1 MRFEHSLALSALVF
15 VAACGGGGD
24 RAPSGDTPGST
35 STPAA
40 TPAATPG
47 PSGTAS
53 IRGTVRLTG
62 TAPANPTID
71 MGDEPKCKER
81 YATTPRD
88 PKVVAGAGGVLAN
101 AFVYVKAGLPAGASY
116 PPAAA
121 PVEIDQEGCLYKPRV
136 LGLMVG
142 QQLAIK
148 NGDPLLHNIKALPK
162 GNRPFNISQPTA
174 GMTTV
179 RTFATPEVM
188 IPLECNVHGWMHAFV
203 GVLPHPYFAT
213 TASDGTFSIPNLPA
227 GTYTIE
233 VWHETL
239 GTHEASV
246 TVGDGETKTADFTL
260 RS

>member
-1 MRFEHSLALSALVF
+1 MRFQPSLTLSALVLL
-15 VAACGGGGD
+15 AACGGGGGD
-24 RAPSGDTPGST
+24 RAPSGDTPGAT
-35 STPAA
+35 S

-71 MGDEPKCKER
+71 MADEPKCKER
-81 YATTPRD
+81 YATTPRE

-101 AFVYVKAGLPAGASY
+101 AFVYVKTGLPAGASY
-116 PPAAA
+116 PPTAA

-148 NGDPLLHNIKALPK
+148 NADALLHNIKALPK
-162 GNRPFNISQPTA
+162 ANRPFNISQPTA
-174 GMTTV
+174 GMMTN
-179 RTFATPEVM
+179 RTFNTAEVM

-213 TASDGTFSIPNLPA
+213 TGPDGAFTIDHLPA

-239 GTHEASV
+239 GTHEMSV
-246 TVGDGETKTADFTL
+246 TLADGETKTQDVTL
-260 RS
+260 RP

>member
-1 MRFEHSLALSALVF
+1 MRLESSLAFSLV
-15 VAACGGGGD
+15 VLLAGCGGGGEK
-24 RAPSGDTPGST
+24 APSGDTPGS
-35 STPAA
+35 AA

-53 IRGTVRLTG
+53 IRGTVKLSG
-62 TAPANPTID
+62 TAPANPPID
-71 MGDEPKCKER
+71 MADEPKCKAR
-81 YATTPRD
+81 YTSAPRE

-101 AFVYVKAGLPAGASY
+101 AFVYVKSGLPAGAAY
-116 PPAAA
+116 PPAQA
-121 PVEIDQEGCLYKPRV
+121 PVSIDQEGCLYTPRV

-142 QQLAIK
+142 QQLAIE
-148 NGDPLLHNIKALPK
+148 NSDTLLHNIKALPK
-162 GNRPFNISQPTA
+162 TNRPFNISQPTA
-174 GMTTV
+174 GMTTN
-179 RTFATPEVM
+179 RTFTAAEVM

-213 TASDGTFSIPNLPA
+213 TGPDGSFSIANLPA

-246 TVGDGETKTADFTL
+246 TVGDGESKTQDFTL